1 MSATDE
7 NNNKNKKKFIT
18 GLQVKKTHPTYIT
31 IENYNLM
38 DERDKKRKKTTTNNT
53 TSTLSTIDNNTLKK
67 NSRKLADSSLP
78 PISTGMTSSPK
89 TTTNPFQD
97 PAQTSLYNI
106 PTDKQTVQTPT

>member
-1 MSATDE
+1 MDE

-18 GLQVKKTHPTYIT
+18 GFQVKKTRPTYIT

-38 DERDKKRKKTTTNNT
+38 DKRDKKRKRKTTVNNT
-53 TSTLSTIDNNTLKK
+53 TSTLPTIDNNTLKK
-67 NSRKLADSSLP
+67 ISGELADSSLP

-106 PTDKQTVQTPT
+106 PTDKQTE